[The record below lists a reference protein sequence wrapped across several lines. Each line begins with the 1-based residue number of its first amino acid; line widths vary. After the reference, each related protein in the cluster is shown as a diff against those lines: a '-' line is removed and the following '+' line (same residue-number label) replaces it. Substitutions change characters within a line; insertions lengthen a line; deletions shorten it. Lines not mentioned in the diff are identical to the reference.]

1 MGNIIKKYGALCV
14 RVSGVIF
21 TYLHTLVVLII
32 TRERDSRMLWTEGGR
47 EGFRHGTL
55 HKHPVRVITTNDKQ
69 IQMMDQNPGE

>member
-1 MGNIIKKYGALCV
+1 MVPC
-14 RVSGVIF
+14 VSGVIF

-47 EGFRHGTL
+47 EGEREGFRHGTL